1 MAQQTFLDKIR
12 EWIGGV
18 AWAIFLWSARMTEDE
33 YFAEQDRAAELLRA
47 PVQSEQICP
56 SCDGVGFIGQY
67 NDPNSTC
74 SACSGTGKSTRSDG
88 G

>member
-1 MAQQTFLDKIR
+1 MAQQSFLDKVR

-47 PVQSEQICP
+47 PVRAAIELLRKLKNDDDKGLDYISEETWEEI
-56 SCDGVGFIGQY
+56 DAVLK
-67 NDPNSTC
+67 T
-74 SACSGTGKSTRSDG
+74 AAG